1 MRSKNLGC
9 LLVVDKQ
16 GLLRGI
22 FAQGDLFEKVAGRDI
37 DLTKITV
44 DSLMTKDP
52 TALKTSD
59 PIGHL
64 LHLMSLHG
72 FRHIPIVD
80 PDGRPVG
87 LASFKVMLKF
97 TGGLFSDDI
106 SPN

>member
-1 MRSKNLGC
+1 MSEA
-9 LLVVDKQ
+9 
-16 GLLRGI
+16 I
-22 FAQGDLFEKVAGRDI
+22 WESEAVAPTASI
-37 DLTKITV
+37 
-44 DSLMTKDP
+44 P

-80 PDGRPVG
+80 PDGCPVG

-97 TGGLFSDDI
+97 TGGLFSDNI